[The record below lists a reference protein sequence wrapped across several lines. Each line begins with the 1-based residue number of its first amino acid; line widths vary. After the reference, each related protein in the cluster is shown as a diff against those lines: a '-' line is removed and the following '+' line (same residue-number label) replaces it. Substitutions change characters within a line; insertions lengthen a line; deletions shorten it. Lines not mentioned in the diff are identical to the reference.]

1 MIIGIILL
9 ILGIILIIASYEDMD
24 DEIGGVGFLMLIIGI
39 LICSIAENKKQNSV
53 EYKNEQ
59 LREAIHHINEESKE
73 RKEAIKL
80 YNETKMLE
88 DSLKKLKKSG
98 Y

>member
-1 MIIGIILL
+1 MVIGIILL
-9 ILGIILIIASYEDMD
+9 ILGIILIIAGHEDSD
-24 DEIGGVGFLMLIIGI
+24 DETVVLGLIMLIIGI
-39 LICSIAENKKQNSV
+39 VICSMVEYRKQHSV

-59 LREAIHHINEESKE
+59 LRNEIYLIRE
-73 RKEAIKL
+73 RSNEKKKAIKL